1 MLLSRREASRGFVLS
16 SPQSPVPIPQS
27 HVSMTA
33 IRDGLRVLRRS
44 PGMAGLASLALA
56 LGIGSTTTMYSITR
70 GILRQLPVDQPER
83 LMHVATT
90 DRIEGDEYL
99 RIPVADFVTVRD
111 QQRSFESIAAYED
124 EAITIG
130 DADHRAQR
138 LSGATVTAS
147 VFRVL
152 RVSPLLGRTLA
163 IDDERPGA
171 TPVTV
176 LSHALWQTR
185 YAGDRSIV
193 GRTIRVNGVPTTVVG
208 VMRDGFE
215 FPAREQLWT
224 PLALD
229 ATRSGAAGDGA
240 ATAYNVIGRLRDGAT
255 RETAGAEIAAIG
267 RRLAIAEPTTH
278 EGRALA
284 VRPFYDEM
292 VPSNARIIFR
302 AMLIVVSFVLLIA
315 CANVANLLLA
325 RAASRSREIAVR
337 MALGASPSSLVRQL
351 LVESLAIA
359 IPGGVLG
366 LALAWA
372 GVTVF
377 NATLGFELAFWMR
390 IQVDT
395 AVLAFTTALVCVA
408 AVAAGLAPARQAARV
423 NVGDVL
429 RDEARGS
436 SSFRLGRAS
445 RVLVVGEVALSC
457 ALLVVTG
464 LMVKG
469 VLTITSRYVG
479 AAPEQVATGRLE
491 LRKDA
496 YPDAAARARLYDA
509 LETRLTSY
517 PGVTSA
523 TLASHLPGNSA
534 ASSPI
539 EIGGVRYQ
547 DAESQPRT
555 RVVAISPAFFATFG
569 SALLQGRAFSRA
581 DRAGAPLV
589 AIVNRT
595 FAERFFNGDAMGRQ
609 VRVKQNGEWATIVGI
624 APVLGTVGG
633 NGDLGGTD
641 AIYLP
646 LAQSDD
652 SNVAVAARTAGDATA
667 LVASLRD
674 IVAALDPD
682 VPLYQE
688 GRLDVM
694 LAQASQGEK
703 VFGGLFTFFGISAL
717 VLAVVGLVGVLAFSV
732 SRRTR
737 ELGIRIALGGR
748 PASILW
754 LVLRG
759 GMLQLLSGLTIGL
772 ALAAAV
778 APQFGDALF
787 RQQPHDPTV
796 YAAVAVV
803 LIIVGA
809 IAAIVPARRALGV
822 SPMVALR
829 SE

>member
-1 MLLSRREASRGFVLS
+1 
-16 SPQSPVPIPQS
+16 
-27 HVSMTA
+27 MTA
-33 IRDGLRVLRRS
+33 LRDGLRVLRRS
-44 PGMAGLASLALA
+44 PGMATLAAIALG

-83 LMHVATT
+83 LMHVAMT
-90 DRIEGDEYL
+90 DRTEGDEYL
-99 RIPVADFVTVRD
+99 RVPVADIVALRE
-111 QQRSFESIAAYED
+111 QQQSFESIAAYED
-124 EAITIG
+124 MPVNIG
-130 DADHRAQR
+130 DTDHRAER
-138 LSGATVTAS
+138 LSGGTVTAS
-147 VFRVL
+147 LFRVL
-152 RVSPLLGRTLA
+152 RVRPLLGRTLS

-171 TPVTV
+171 PPVAV
-176 LSHALWQTR
+176 LSHTLWQNR
-185 YAGDRSIV
+185 YAGDRSVI
-193 GRTIRVNGVPTTVVG
+193 GRTIRVNGAPTTVVG
-208 VMRDGFE
+208 VMPEGFG
-215 FPAREQLWT
+215 FPTKEQLWT
-224 PLALD
+224 PLAPD
-229 ATRSGAAGDGA
+229 ANRGSASGDR
-240 ATAYNVIGRLRDGAT
+240 TPSSYNVIGRLRDGAT
-255 RETAGAEIAAIG
+255 RESAGAEIAAIG
-267 RRLAIAEPTTH
+267 RRLAIADPKAH

-292 VPSNARIIFR
+292 ISRQARIIFG
-302 AMLIVVSFVLLIA
+302 AMLTVVSFVLLIA

-337 MALGASPSSLVRQL
+337 VALGASPSSLVRQL

-377 NATLGFELAFWMR
+377 NSTLGFELAFWMR
-390 IQVDT
+390 IEVDG
-395 AVLAFTTALVCVA
+395 AVLAFTTALVGIA
-408 AVAAGLAPARQAARV
+408 ALAAGLAPARQAARV
-423 NVGDVL
+423 SVGDVL
-429 RDEARGS
+429 KDEARGS

-491 LRKDA
+491 LRDDA
-496 YPDAAARARLYDA
+496 YPDAAARARLFDA
-509 LETRLTSY
+509 LETRLASQ

-534 ASSPI
+534 QAAPI
-539 EIGGVRYQ
+539 EIGGVRYDSKQ
-547 DAESQPRT
+547 SFPESRI
-555 RVVAISPAFFATFG
+555 VAISPTFFTTFG
-569 SALLQGRAFSRA
+569 AALLQGRPFSRA

-595 FAERFFNGDAMGRQ
+595 FAERFFNGDAVGRQ
-609 VRVKQNGEWATIVGI
+609 VRVREKGEWATVVGI

-633 NGDLGGTD
+633 NGDFAGTD

-646 LAQSDD
+646 LAQSEY
-652 SNVAVAARTAGDATA
+652 SNVAVAARTRGDATA
-667 LVASLRD
+667 LVTSLRD
-674 IVAALDPD
+674 VVADLDPD

-688 GRLDVM
+688 GRLDAT

-717 VLAVVGLVGVLAFSV
+717 LLAVVGLVGVLAFSV

-748 PASILW
+748 TGSILW

-759 GMLQLLSGLTIGL
+759 GMIQLLTGLTIGL

-778 APQFGDALF
+778 APQFGEALF
-787 RQQPHDPTV
+787 NQRPHDPTV
-796 YAAVAVV
+796 YVAVGLT
-803 LIIVGA
+803 LILCGV
-809 IAAIVPARRALGV
+809 IAAIVPARRALSV